1 MIFMEVHFLDTS
13 PKAQRHF
20 ECIIPECLFPRTC
33 ASSLKV
39 RFITLGKNTG
49 KTGFMLRK

>member
-39 RFITLGKNTG
+39 RFITLGKNRG